1 MSTAWET
8 LRVTRIELGR
18 RLIPY
23 QEGWGLQR
31 RVHADVGSGRRPPT
45 VLLLEHEAVFTAGK
59 RTQPSDRPV
68 DGSPVIEVDRG
79 GRITWHGPGQLV
91 CYPIV
96 PLGQPFDV
104 VAHVRRLEEAVLRTC
119 ADFGIVTMQVPGRS
133 GLWCAPDG
141 AATADGAAS
150 SPDRKIAAIGVRV
163 ARNVTMHGLAL
174 NVDCDLSWAQRI
186 VPCGIADASVT
197 SMQTETGREYTITGV
212 ADALERHLRDLL
224 EPTLATAA
232 AYELAI
238 AKLDP

>member
-8 LRVTRIELGR
+8 LCVTRIELGR

-23 QEGWGLQR
+23 QEGWDLQR
-31 RVHADVGSGRRPPT
+31 RVHDDVGSGRRPPT

-59 RTQPSDRPV
+59 RTQPPDRPV

-133 GLWCAPDG
+133 GLWCAADG
-141 AATADGAAS
+141 AATPDDVAG
-150 SPDRKIAAIGVRV
+150 SPKRKIAAIGVRV
-163 ARNVTMHGLAL
+163 ARSVTMHGLAL
-174 NVDCDLSWAQRI
+174 NINCDLSWAQRI

-197 SMQTETGREYTITGV
+197 SMQTETGREYAITDI

-232 AYELAI
+232 AYELASS
-238 AKLDP
+238 KLDP